1 MDDTLFFLYLLVM
14 AGMTYLVRAVPFVV
28 FRGKVKSEFFQTF
41 LNYIPY
47 AVLGAMTFPAIF
59 SSTGD
64 FWSGIFGTVAGVIFS
79 YLKKGLLF
87 VAIAASVVV
96 LLVKLYLIYFL

>member
-1 MDDTLFFLYLLVM
+1 MNDKIFFSYLFVM

-28 FRGKVKSEFFQTF
+28 FKGKVKSEFFQVF

-64 FWSGIFGTVAGVIFS
+64 FWSGIFGTLMGMILA

-87 VAIAASVVV
+87 VAISASMVA
-96 LLVKLYLIYFL
+96 LLVKIMISFF